1 MDGFD
6 CDRHETPS
14 GCLGT
19 KPKPAGCENGGVS
32 QTSRFGG
39 RRSDAAFRIPDG
51 ETLATFPGYLEAQEL
66 VNSLVTQG
74 VPAQALSIVGADV
87 TLVERVTGKIGYGRA
102 AVSSA
107 MSGSW
112 LGILAGLVFVIIS
125 PSDFITPIV
134 GGLFIGAGV
143 GMVTG
148 MVIFTFSKGPKRLYR
163 SMQQVIAQSYR
174 VVVDTQHHAQATQV
188 LESGNAEGE
197 S

>member
-1 MDGFD
+1 M
-6 CDRHETPS
+6 
-14 GCLGT
+14 
-19 KPKPAGCENGGVS
+19 S

-174 VVVDTQHHAQATQV
+174 VVVEPQHHAQATQA

-197 S
+197 L

>member
-1 MDGFD
+1 M
-6 CDRHETPS
+6 
-14 GCLGT
+14 
-19 KPKPAGCENGGVS
+19 
-32 QTSRFGG
+32 
-39 RRSDAAFRIPDG
+39 
-51 ETLATFPGYLEAQEL
+51 
-66 VNSLVTQG
+66 NSLVTQG

-134 GGLFIGAGV
+134 GGLFIGAGF

-174 VVVDTQHHAQATQV
+174 VVVEPQHHVQATLV